1 MDRLIFDKKRTH
13 RCGSLRAEDIGKEV
27 VLMGWVGTR
36 RDLGGCVFTDLRDRE
51 GITQVVFDPEY
62 DVEAHKAAG
71 DMRTEWVI
79 GVVGKVQSRGENINR
94 KIPTGEIEIAATRLE
109 VFSKAK
115 TTPFLIQD
123 DIDSSEE
130 LRLRYRYL
138 DLRRPAL
145 QNNFIMR
152 HRFNQIVRSELDSDG
167 FLELETPFLIK
178 STPEGARDYVVPSRV
193 NQGNFYALPQSPQLF
208 KQLFMVSGFDRYFQI
223 TRCFRDEDL
232 RAERQPEFTQVDLE
246 MSFCTPEDVQEV
258 TERIMSRVFKE
269 LKGIELETPFERI
282 TYDDSMDRFGVD
294 APDLRYGFELKN
306 ISDLV
311 ANSSFKVFEQA
322 IASGGVV
329 KAINFGDAGTFSRKD
344 IDGLTEFVKVYGA
357 KGLAWIKVKEGGE
370 WQGPIAKFFDEEGR
384 KAITDKV
391 EAEEGA
397 LVVFVADTLTV
408 ANAALGNL
416 RKHIA
421 KSRNLIPENSFRF
434 CWVVDFPLF
443 EWDEDEQRYFSA
455 HHPFTAPAP
464 EHLDRLQSEDKSGI
478 KALAY
483 DIVLNGVEIGGGS
496 IRIHQSE
503 IQSAVFEHWGLAKKK
518 PKKNLVFCW
527 MPSNLGHLLM
537 GVWRLALTG

>member
-232 RAERQPEFTQVDLE
+232 R
-246 MSFCTPEDVQEV
+246 
-258 TERIMSRVFKE
+258 
-269 LKGIELETPFERI
+269 
-282 TYDDSMDRFGVD
+282 
-294 APDLRYGFELKN
+294 
-306 ISDLV
+306 
-311 ANSSFKVFEQA
+311 
-322 IASGGVV
+322 
-329 KAINFGDAGTFSRKD
+329 
-344 IDGLTEFVKVYGA
+344 
-357 KGLAWIKVKEGGE
+357 
-370 WQGPIAKFFDEEGR
+370 
-384 KAITDKV
+384 
-391 EAEEGA
+391 
-397 LVVFVADTLTV
+397 
-408 ANAALGNL
+408 
-416 RKHIA
+416 
-421 KSRNLIPENSFRF
+421 
-434 CWVVDFPLF
+434 
-443 EWDEDEQRYFSA
+443 
-455 HHPFTAPAP
+455 
-464 EHLDRLQSEDKSGI
+464 
-478 KALAY
+478 
-483 DIVLNGVEIGGGS
+483 
-496 IRIHQSE
+496 
-503 IQSAVFEHWGLAKKK
+503 
-518 PKKNLVFCW
+518 
-527 MPSNLGHLLM
+527 
-537 GVWRLALTG
+537 